1 MPKSGILD
9 PQGQVIMHSL
19 ESLGF
24 QGVDDVRVGKLIEMK
39 LNHQSRIDTEKAVQD
54 MCRKLL
60 ANPVIESFEIDI
72 S

>member
-19 ESLGF
+19 ESMGF
-24 QGVDDVRVGKLIEMK
+24 QGVDDVRVGKMIEMK
-39 LNHQSRIDTEKAVQD
+39 LDHQSKEEAEKTVQD

-60 ANPVIESFEIDI
+60 ANPNIESFGVDV